1 VIIAL
6 SRRSLDPY
14 ELAEIG
20 MFRLPSG
27 RSAPRRWQRSLI
39 PSIELER
46 GSFAVDPDSLLER
59 LYETSSIH
67 RECLVAA
74 SAVAA
79 YFRSLLE
86 RSDFA
91 RYSEY
96 EYCLHYY
103 GSAAH

>member
-1 VIIAL
+1 MIIAL

-27 RSAPRRWQRSLI
+27 RSAPRRWQEALSL
-39 PSIELER
+39 PS
-46 GSFAVDPDSLLER
+46 SWNAALLR
-59 LYETSSIH
+59 LILTAFWSGFMTSSIH
-67 RECLVAA
+67 RECFVAA

-103 GSAAH
+103 GSAVH